1 MMGKNA
7 ISFGAI
13 YRWDWIGWD
22 GFRVGWGIEH
32 LTVHMITVS
41 MRLSY
46 ETLCVKAVVAT
57 ADNG

>member
-13 YRWDWIGWD
+13 YKWDWIGWD

-32 LTVHMITVS
+32 LTVQMITV
-41 MRLSY
+41 SY
-46 ETLCVKAVVAT
+46 ETLCAKAVVAT
-57 ADNG
+57 ADNING